1 VFSLLVLFSDHINV
15 GSYLSCLG
23 ERHAPLFHLN
33 TPILHLYL
41 LSIQFSHCLASSS
54 WFSCISCSELLVLL

>member
-1 VFSLLVLFSDHINV
+1 VFSLLVLFSDHINI

-33 TPILHLYL
+33 TPILRLYS
-41 LSIQFSHCLASSS
+41 LSIHFRT
-54 WFSCISCSELLVLL
+54 V